1 MKAYEGLNQTD
12 LKVIRMALEKLPI
25 TGADAMMMVDL
36 QRKVQMEID
45 LLEIPKSKR
54 PKKGDIITK
63 E

>member
-1 MKAYEGLNQTD
+1 MKAYEGLNKTD

>member
-1 MKAYEGLNQTD
+1 MKAYEGLNETD

-25 TGADAMMMVDL
+25 TGADAIMMVDL
-36 QRKVQMEID
+36 QRKVQIEID

-54 PKKGDIITK
+54 PKKGYIITK